1 MTARSSRGPGKLFVV
16 SGPSGAG
23 KGTVVSAILERRPD
37 IFLSVSSTTRPMRR
51 AERHGVNY
59 NFVSEREFISSRDRG
74 EFLESA
80 EVYGH
85 LYGTPRAPVE
95 HALQAGRDVICE
107 LDIQGALAVKRSRP
121 DAILIFIEPSSLD
134 ELSSRLRGRG
144 TEDPDTMRTR
154 VKAAYDEIKSSG
166 LYDHVVINDKLD
178 DAVAEVL
185 RILEGSRS

>member
-1 MTARSSRGPGKLFVV
+1 MAALASGGGKLFVV

-23 KGTVVSAILERRPD
+23 KGTVVGAVLERRPD
-37 IFLSVSSTTRPMRR
+37 IFLSISSTTRPMRR
-51 AERHGVNY
+51 GERNGVNY
-59 NFVSEREFISSRDRG
+59 QFLPEREFISGRDRG
-74 EFLESA
+74 DFLESA

-95 HALQAGRDVICE
+95 KALNAGRDVICE
-107 LDIQGALAVKRSRP
+107 LDIQGALAVKRSQP

-154 VKAAYDEIKSSG
+154 VKAAYEEIKSSG
-166 LYDHVVINDKLD
+166 LYDHIVINDRLE

-185 RILEGSRS
+185 RILESSGTE

>member
-1 MTARSSRGPGKLFVV
+1 MAALASGGGRLFVV

-23 KGTVVSAILERRPD
+23 KGTVVGQVLEQRPD
-37 IFLSVSSTTRPMRR
+37 IFLSISATTRPMRR
-51 AERHGVNY
+51 GERNGINY
-59 NFVSEREFISSRDRG
+59 RFLPEREFISGRDRG
-74 EFLESA
+74 DFLESA

-95 HALQAGRDVICE
+95 NALKAGRDVICE

-154 VKAAYDEIKSSG
+154 VKAAYEEIKSSG
-166 LYDHVVINDKLD
+166 QYDHIVINDKLE

-185 RILEGSRS
+185 RILESSRKE